1 MKFISIVF
9 AALLGIVGLP
19 AKAQTYTLVLAGASP
34 GGLWSLLGTGVDR
47 AVKASYPGSVVTYQT
62 SGGGFANIGLLDT
75 GKASLGLAHDAE
87 LKIGLAGEKP
97 FNHPIKSIR
106 AIAYLY
112 DWGPMQLIMA
122 KSFADQHGIKTFE
135 DIAKKKA
142 PVRVALNRRGN
153 ISEGVSIK
161 MFAAI
166 GVTPEDIERWGG
178 KVVFAASR
186 EQGDL
191 YKDGRVDLIFNSL
204 FVRHGS
210 LLQATQSVDSVMLPV
225 SDAVIEKVGEEMGI
239 KKFVIPAKS
248 YDFQPDPMP
257 TATLGAILV
266 TTESLDEKTAY
277 DLTKALLKNIDK
289 VQGVHKSMQA
299 LTPELM
305 ASVKVVP
312 YHPGA
317 ARAYK
322 EAGLLK

>member
-1 MKFISIVF
+1 MKLMSILF
-9 AALLGIVGLP
+9 AALLGVVGLP

-34 GGLWSLLGTGVDR
+34 GGLWSLLGTGLDR
-47 AVKASYPGSVVTYQT
+47 VVKTSYPGSVVTYQT

-75 GKASLGLAHDAE
+75 GKVALGLAHDAE
-87 LKIGLAGEKP
+87 LKIGLAGDAP
-97 FNHPIKSIR
+97 FKQPIKSIR

-135 DIAKKKA
+135 DIATKKA

-153 ISEGVSIK
+153 IAEAVAMR
-161 MFAAI
+161 MFTAI
-166 GVTPEDIERWGG
+166 GATPEDIEKWGG
-178 KVVFAASR
+178 KVIFAASR

-191 YKDGRVDLIFNSL
+191 YKDGRVDFLFNSL

-210 LLQATQSVDSVMLPV
+210 ILQATQSVDSVMLPV
-225 SDAVIEKVGEEMGI
+225 SEAVIEKVGTEMGI

-248 YDFQPDPMP
+248 YDFQPDPIP
-257 TATLGAILV
+257 TPTLGAILV

-277 DLTKALLKNIDK
+277 DLAKALHKNIDK
-289 VQGVHKSMQA
+289 MQGVHKSMQA

-317 ARAYK
+317 ARYYK

>member
-1 MKFISIVF
+1 MKLISIVF
-9 AALLGIVGLP
+9 AALLCAVGLP

-34 GGLWSLLGTGVDR
+34 GGLWSLLGAGLDR
-47 AVKASYPGSVVTYQT
+47 TVKASYPGSVVTYQT
-62 SGGGFANIGLLDT
+62 SGGGFANINLLDT
-75 GKASLGLAHDAE
+75 GKVPLGIAHDAE
-87 LKIGLAGEKP
+87 LKIALAGGKP
-97 FNHPIKSIR
+97 FSHPIDSTR

-122 KSFADQHGIKTFE
+122 KDFADKYGIKTFE
-135 DIAKKKA
+135 DIANKKA
-142 PVRVALNRRGN
+142 PVRVAVNRRGN
-153 ISEGVSIK
+153 IAELVAIR

-166 GVTPEDIERWGG
+166 GVTPEDIEKWGG
-178 KVVFAASR
+178 KVIYAASR

-191 YKDGRVDLIFNSL
+191 YKDGRVDLLFNSL

-210 LLQATQSVDSVMLPV
+210 LLQATQSVKSVMLPV
-225 SDAVIEKVGEEMGI
+225 SEAAIDKVGAEMGV

-248 YDFQPDPMP
+248 YDFQPDAVA

-266 TTESLDEKTAY
+266 TTGRLDDKTAY
-277 DLTKALLKNIDK
+277 DLTKALLQNIDK
-289 VQGVHKSMQA
+289 MKGVHKSMQA

-305 ASVKVVP
+305 ASVKVIP

-322 EAGLLK
+322 EAGLMK